1 MPSAVLL
8 QLLPQTS
15 ATAVTE
21 TELTKFRPSDK
32 MRQKIGNSAAF
43 SKEIMRHERSII
55 RQIMPFF

>member
-21 TELTKFRPSDK
+21 AELTKFRPSDK
-32 MRQKIGNSAAF
+32 VRQKIGNYAARKVYYTANYAIF
-43 SKEIMRHERSII
+43 LSRFNLI
-55 RQIMPFF
+55 